1 MQDQERKMTR
11 NLKQF
16 YVAGTSALKLYEYE
30 PAHIST
36 ARIVKL
42 PCIERVDNPEG
53 KTPASNRAEEA
64 KVDAISRQQRL
75 KNVLDASEMYCSLI
89 SEDFK
94 GCRYNLF
101 SKNNVQL
108 LTVAGSAIAIIS
120 LVFGA

>member
-1 MQDQERKMTR
+1 MTR

-30 PAHIST
+30 PAQVST

-42 PCIERVDNPEG
+42 PCIERVDDPEG
-53 KTPASNRAEEA
+53 RASAPK
-64 KVDAISRQQRL
+64 KVADANSRQQRL
-75 KNVLDASEMYCSLI
+75 KSILDASEMYCSLKT
-89 SEDFK
+89 EDFR

-108 LTVAGSAIAIIS
+108 LATAGSAIAIIS
-120 LVFGA
+120 LIFGV